1 MSPLGS
7 QQSHSSV
14 DREVDDT
21 LIRVT
26 EVEWRHKAHGS
37 EGD

>member
-14 DREVDDT
+14 DREVVDT
-21 LIRVT
+21 LIRET
-26 EVEWRHKAHGS
+26 EVEWRHKTHRS